1 MKKLFV
7 HLLDFAPLGR
17 KILSCTVLV
26 WASFLLSYFC
36 LLRTYRAL
44 DHLDLRLSLCV
55 RQYPLLI
62 LMSLSLGIVGAILI
76 DLYDKTNPDGL

>member
-7 HLLDFAPLGR
+7 HLRDFAPLGR

-36 LLRTYRAL
+36 LLRTYRVL

-76 DLYDKTNPDGL
+76 DLYEKTNPDGL